1 MSPTKS
7 PPVLSWNSVRV
18 VLILF
23 DVIAL
28 LLALQVAYIFRY
40 TPGWRISG
48 ESSNLDP
55 LIPVLCLATVLL
67 TYRVFDLYSMRLV
80 GSGLYEY
87 RAIVTYTAFAF
98 VAVVT
103 IDYIDEWLHISRAF
117 LLLFFISALLLV
129 GSGRFVAR
137 RVVRRWSALRG
148 GLRRVLIVGANEHG
162 VQIAHELG
170 ANPAACSV
178 VLGFLSEYPV
188 GRSAS
193 GDLKVLG
200 EPMELYEVAKREGA
214 THAVVV
220 ESSLS
225 WESLR
230 YIVRS
235 MHASRTLQVLL
246 APGLFDVGATPL
258 QSTQLGRALLLAPRA
273 TRIYGFEALFKRAL
287 DLAVA
292 VPAFVMT
299 LPLQIAIWV
308 YLRLAGIPSPLIT
321 IRSSGFGGAVINI
334 WRFAGGPRLQ
344 SSHLTR
350 LPSLWQV
357 IQGRM
362 SLIGPRPVVIG
373 ETGPYQRWRDVLTP
387 LKPGFIGPWWFSGRR
402 RPVELQEE
410 IEADLNYARSYS
422 IWLDLRI
429 LLAVGWTLLTGWTE
443 RSGSSLDGHRLG
455 APINTGDDD

>member
-1 MSPTKS
+1 MSTKS
-7 PPVLSWNSVRV
+7 PPVLSWNRVRV

-28 LLALQVAYIFRY
+28 LLALQVAYMFRY
-40 TPGWRISG
+40 TLGWRISG

-67 TYRVFDLYSMRLV
+67 TFRLFDLYSMRLV
-80 GSGLYEY
+80 GSGLNEY
-87 RAIVTYTAFAF
+87 RAVVTYVAFAF

-103 IDYIDEWLHISRAF
+103 IDYIDEWLRISRAF

-129 GSGRFVAR
+129 GTDRFVAR

-162 VQIAHELG
+162 VQIAHELA

-188 GRSAS
+188 GRSTN

-235 MHASRTLQVLL
+235 MHASRTPQVLL

-258 QSTQLGRALLLAPRA
+258 ESTQLGRALLLAPRA

-287 DLAVA
+287 DLGVA
-292 VPAFVMT
+292 VPAFAIT

-308 YLRLAGIPSPLIT
+308 YLRLAGIPSPLVT
-321 IRSSGFGGAVINI
+321 LQSAGFGGAVINI

-357 IQGRM
+357 TRGKM
-362 SLIGPRPVVIG
+362 SLVGPRPMVIG
-373 ETGPYQRWRDVLTP
+373 ESGPYERWRDVLTP
-387 LKPGFIGPWWFSGRR
+387 LKPGFIGPWWLTGRR
-402 RPVELQEE
+402 RPSDLHKE

-422 IWLDLRI
+422 IWLDIRI
-429 LLAVGWTLLTGWTE
+429 LLAVMWDLMAG
-443 RSGSSLDGHRLG
+443 RSRRATPPSDGRAIG
-455 APINTGDDD
+455 APMQVREDD